1 MDRHTID
8 VLFGTLRKPVITLK
22 RDKVLYKFI
31 NKMECVT
38 NSVSTDRLVY
48 DWLLKRSVFVVL
60 SHFLTQ
66 CFCRIISLSIL

>member
-1 MDRHTID
+1 M
-8 VLFGTLRKPVITLK
+8 K

-48 DWLLKRSVFVVL
+48 DWPLKRRVFVVL
-60 SHFLTQ
+60 SHFPSYKTVHLTIDIYIVLRTVEKINFVVFETVQ
-66 CFCRIISLSIL
+66 L